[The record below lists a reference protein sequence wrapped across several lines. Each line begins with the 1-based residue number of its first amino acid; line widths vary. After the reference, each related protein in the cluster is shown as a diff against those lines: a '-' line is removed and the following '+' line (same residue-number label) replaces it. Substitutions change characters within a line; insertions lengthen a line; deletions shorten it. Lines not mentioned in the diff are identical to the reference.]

1 MSRVKIQ
8 TVQPSEIERAVAVE
22 LLAFVSDPVMR
33 WLWPDPDEYV
43 RQFPRFVRSFG
54 GRAFEHGSA
63 HVSED
68 FGGVALWLPVGVEV
82 DGDAVEDL
90 FRETTVEPVK
100 SEVLSILE
108 QMGSHHTPEP
118 HWYLAVIGVDPAQQ
132 SKGIGSELLQY
143 ALAPCDEQGLFA
155 YLESSNPANVP
166 FYQRH
171 GFEVVAEIQVGSS
184 PTVRPMIRSPR

>member
-1 MSRVKIQ
+1 MSRAKIQ

-33 WLWPDPDEYV
+33 WLWPDPGEYV

-54 GRAFEHGSA
+54 ERAFEHGSA

-100 SEVLSILE
+100 SEMLSILE
-108 QMGSHHTPEP
+108 QMGSHHTQEQ
-118 HWYLAVIGVDPAQQ
+118 HWYLAIIGVDPAQQ

-155 YLESSNPANVP
+155 YLESSNPRNISL
-166 FYQRH
+166 YERH
-171 GFEVVAEIQVGSS
+171 GFEVQGSIQVGAS
-184 PTVRPMIRSPR
+184 PSVVAMLRQPR